1 MLCSQTFRR
10 QRLRTD
16 RKNNMPKLE
25 NISVLYGGVG
35 SEREVSLV
43 SGAAI
48 AVALEPHYPVELYR
62 LDSEALPAGL
72 DPQHTII
79 FPALHGGFGEDGR
92 LQALCEQAGF
102 EYCGSDAAAS
112 RLCMAKDQTK
122 AIAEKLRIPCPKG
135 LRFSGEAVPLADAI
149 MAELGTSLVI
159 KPADEGSSVGLHF
172 TEHRSELG
180 VVLSQIHQGNWLV
193 EQRIQGRELTVG
205 ILNGRAMGIVEIVS
219 ASGVYDFQA
228 KYTPGSTEYIYPAQL
243 DAETT
248 RSICAYAEA
257 LFQAC
262 GCRDFARIDFLLDAS
277 GPSFLEINTL
287 PGLTATSLL
296 PKSAACIQL
305 DFPQLAAAL
314 VQPAVERFNRRH
326 GDESAHD

>member
-1 MLCSQTFRR
+1 MRYSK
-10 QRLRTD
+10 QRHQNQLQVEQR
-16 RKNNMPKLE
+16 NNMPKLK

-48 AVALEPHYPVELYR
+48 ASALESHYPVER
-62 LDSEALPAGL
+62 IQLDSESLPAGL
-72 DPQHTII
+72 DPQRTII

-92 LQALCEQAGF
+92 LQSLCEQAGL
-102 EYCGSDAAAS
+102 EYCGSDAQAS

-122 AIAEKLRIPCPKG
+122 AIAEKLQIPCPKG
-135 LRFSGEAVPLADAI
+135 IRFSGQSVPLADAI
-149 MAELGTSLVI
+149 MAKLGTSLVI

-205 ILNGRAMGIVEIVS
+205 ILNGKAMGIVEIVS

-243 DAETT
+243 DAKTIELICTQAET
-248 RSICAYAEA
+248 

-277 GPSFLEINTL
+277 GPRFLEINTL

-296 PKSAACIQL
+296 PKSAACIEL

-314 VQPAVERFNRRH
+314 VQPAVTRFNRRN
-326 GDESAHD
+326 GGVEI